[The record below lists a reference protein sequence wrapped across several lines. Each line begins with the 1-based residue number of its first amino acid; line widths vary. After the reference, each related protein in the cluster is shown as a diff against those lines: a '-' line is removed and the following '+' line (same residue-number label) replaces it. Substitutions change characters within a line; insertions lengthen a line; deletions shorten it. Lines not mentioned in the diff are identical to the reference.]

1 MEPFWGSDPCNPALS
16 SLGQDTVFIFLRP
29 HRFAGAELTATYLGL
44 LAHFERL
51 KCVLVE
57 QLMISL

>member
-1 MEPFWGSDPCNPALS
+1 MDPCNPALS
-16 SLGQDTVFIFLRP
+16 SLGPDTVFIFLRP

-51 KCVLVE
+51 KRVLVE